1 MGISMTVTVV
11 VGTQWGDEGKGKVI
25 DYYAED
31 MDYIVRFQGGNN
43 AGHTIMVG
51 GEVFKFHLLPS
62 GIIRPEKTVIIGNGL
77 VIDPQILIDEL
88 EELKVR
94 GTPTAKLLVSDR
106 ANVIMPYH
114 KVLDN
119 AEESAKGTGKIGT
132 TGRGIGP
139 TYTDKISRYGIRIG
153 DLIDEETLRMKLEN
167 TIPMKQRI
175 LQSLSDATE
184 LSIEETFKQYQE
196 FGKRLQPFI
205 TDTSVVLNDALKKK
219 ANILFEGAQGTELD
233 VDHGT
238 YPYVTS
244 SNTIA
249 GNACIGSGIGPT
261 FIDEVIGVVKAY
273 TTRVGGGPF
282 PTEQDNDVGETI
294 RQQGHE
300 FGTTTGRPRRCGWL
314 DMVIVRHSS
323 RLNGLSSLAVTRLD
337 VLDGI
342 NPLKI
347 CHSYKYG
354 SEKIENFPGNLKF
367 LEKCEPVYDELPGW
381 EKLSKEEWA
390 EIVQKGYSGL
400 PENLKRY
407 LEYIEKDCNTPVKI
421 ISVGPGREDTIFK
434 K

>member
-1 MGISMTVTVV
+1 MGIIMTVTVV

-25 DYYAED
+25 DYYAEN
-31 MDYIVRFQGGNN
+31 MDFIVRFQGGNN
-43 AGHTIMVG
+43 AGHTIKVG

-62 GIIRPEKTVIIGNGL
+62 GIIRPDKTVIIGNGL

-88 EELKVR
+88 AELKTR
-94 GTPTAKLLVSDR
+94 GTPIAKLLVSDR

-119 AEESAKGTGKIGT
+119 AEENAKGTGKIGT

-153 DLIDEETLRMKLEN
+153 DLLDEETLKMKLEN
-167 TIPMKQRI
+167 NLPIKQRV
-175 LQSLSDATE
+175 LHSLSDTTE
-184 LSIEETFKQYQE
+184 LSFEETFNQYRE
-196 FGKRLQPFI
+196 FGKQLQSFI
-205 TDTSVVLNDALKKK
+205 TDTSVVLNDALKKN

-261 FIDEVIGVVKAY
+261 FINEVIGVVKAY

-282 PTEQDNDVGETI
+282 PTEQDNEIGEI
-294 RQQGHE
+294 LRQQGKE

-314 DMVIVRHSS
+314 DMVIVRHSC
-323 RLNGLSSLAVTRLD
+323 RLNGLSALAVTRLD

-347 CHSYKYG
+347 CHSYKCG
-354 SEKIENFPGNLKF
+354 SEKIENFPGNLNF
-367 LEKCEPVYDELPGW
+367 LKKCEPVYDELPGW

-390 EIVQKGYSGL
+390 EIVEQGYSGL
-400 PENLKRY
+400 PENLKKY

-434 K
+434 E